1 MKLLDDLRSDVATER
16 EFLMSSPIISHAM
29 RGDIS
34 RAQYVAFL
42 KEAYFHV
49 KETVPLL
56 MACGSRLPEDK
67 EWLRGAVAHY
77 IDDEYGHEQWILNDI
92 RNAGGDPELIRAGQ
106 PSQATELMVAY
117 AWDMIQRRNPVGF
130 FGMVYVLEG
139 TSVALATRAAQ
150 TLQTSLSLPED
161 AFSYLLSH
169 GTVDLEH
176 VKFLESILDRF
187 DDPADCATIVHCA
200 RRFFYLYAQIFR
212 TLPDKDTASSRPDL
226 RLVA

>member
-1 MKLLDDLRSDVATER
+1 MYFFDTLNDAVTAER
-16 EFLMSSPIISHAM
+16 DYLVSSPLIVDCL

-34 RAQYVAFL
+34 LAQYVAFL

-56 MACGSRLPEDK
+56 MACGSRLPDDK

-92 RNAGGDPELIRAGQ
+92 RACGAN
-106 PSQATELMVAY
+106 PSVVQDGTPSPATEFMVSY
-117 AWDMIQRRNPVGF
+117 AWDTIQRRNPAGF

-150 TLQTSLSLPED
+150 VLMSKLGLGEN

-169 GTVDLEH
+169 G
-176 VKFLESILDRF
+176 SLDQDHIKYLRDIMNRF
-187 DDPADCATIVHCA
+187 EDPADCMAIMHCA
-200 RRFFYLYAQIFR
+200 RRFFHLYAQIFR
-212 TLPDKDTASSRPDL
+212 TLPDRGSAEGRPDL
-226 RLVA
+226 GLVA